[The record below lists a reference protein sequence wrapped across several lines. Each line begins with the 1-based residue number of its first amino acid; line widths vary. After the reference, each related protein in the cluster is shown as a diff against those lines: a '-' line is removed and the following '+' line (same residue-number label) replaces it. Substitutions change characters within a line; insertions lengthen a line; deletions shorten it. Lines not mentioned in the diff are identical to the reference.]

1 MLMVI
6 SQPEASF
13 ALRILVISSGETL
26 KNLATISR
34 KLILRFLSTAVDFM
48 KVSADKNLN
57 VTLFDIVKI

>member
-13 ALRILVISSGETL
+13 ALRILAISSGETL

-48 KVSADKNLN
+48 KVSTDKNLN